1 MKLTLLTLTTILTI
15 HSFGQK
21 LSKNELQLT
30 IAKETCDCIANK
42 EVTRDTYEMSLGF
55 CILEG
60 IDRHEKDVEKYYGKD
75 IISNHAKMEEIGRD
89 IGFKMAGECPEAF
102 SILLED
108 QETTEEE
115 YLTDEYVGEEGELTY
130 DNYEEMDMGM
140 SSYGKVIEIR
150 PEGFLKLR
158 IREES
163 GKINEFIVLNEFDDS
178 YLITDKVLVLSDVVT
193 VNYYETVLYD
203 VTLNKFISYK
213 VVSGISKD

>member
-1 MKLTLLTLTTILTI
+1 MKLTLLTLSIFITL

-21 LSKNELQLT
+21 LSKNDLQMA
-30 IAKETCDCIANK
+30 IANETCDCIANK
-42 EVTRDTYEMSLGF
+42 EVTKDTYEMSLGF

-60 IDRHEKDVEKYYGKD
+60 IERHDKDVERHYGKD

-102 SILLED
+102 SILLE
-108 QETTEEE
+108 EEE
-115 YLTDEYVGEEGELTY
+115 SNTDDYLKDDFSGVEGDLTY
-130 DNYEEMDMGM
+130 DNYEEMDLGM
-140 SSYGKVIEIR
+140 SSFGKVIEIR

-178 YLITDKVLVLSDVVT
+178 YLITDKVLVLSDLVT

-203 VTLNKFISYK
+203 VNLNKFITYK